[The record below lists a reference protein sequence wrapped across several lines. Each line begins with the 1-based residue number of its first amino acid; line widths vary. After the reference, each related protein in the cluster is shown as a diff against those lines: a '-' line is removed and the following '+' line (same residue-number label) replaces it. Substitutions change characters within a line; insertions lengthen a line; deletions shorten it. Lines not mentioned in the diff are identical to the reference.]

1 MSPAL
6 LFLVIPVIILPG
18 AACGYAYHTYG
29 INFFIPESMQ
39 YLSHSAVEWQT
50 EILPDKTVLYLGGPH
65 RGGTTILWECL
76 REHPDMADFGK
87 TDTTGVDLSE
97 GIFLQDVYPSF
108 GIGAEVLQADWKL
121 RRGGLGQ
128 YALLPEHRIH
138 LNETYKRMNPMGQE
152 RLFNRFGYF
161 WNLTKPVLL
170 EKSPPNCVISRF
182 LQAVTNLNVPGGLSV
197 TLDPNNEDKP
207 RFEGQSK
214 ASFVFINRH
223 PFANAMSHQ
232 AWGSCKNMPFGLL
245 IANWVQLNEYMHADI
260 PFLQKVKGP
269 TRNQHMAHTY
279 THHAHTHTHL
289 HITHVH
295 VHIHIHVHMHDTTFT
310 LHVHRKGCV
319 RFLVFKMEDF
329 QQDPDPY
336 LNEIYS
342 FVGLDP
348 TQVTRTVN
356 VKKDTNSKYLTSYC
370 QRLRSSKRAQAEHE
384 AIKKQ
389 FADKIKQFGYE
400 IGEWDCVGMATATE

>member
-1 MSPAL
+1 MAELRQRKKAGSSTYGQPSKKNAGPSNIQGSPEMSPAL

-260 PFLQKVKGP
+260 PFLQKVK
-269 TRNQHMAHTY
+269 
-279 THHAHTHTHL
+279 
-289 HITHVH
+289 
-295 VHIHIHVHMHDTTFT
+295 
-310 LHVHRKGCV
+310 
-319 RFLVFKMEDF
+319 VFKMEDF